1 MPPRRRSTPTGS
13 LTPENLDTL
22 ATALSEGRRA
32 TVYLIEPTPSLGL
45 PEGTSARVVSIDGNT
60 VTISPKG
67 VNDELPF
74 EAEELRITRNP
85 PGGAPKPAPK
95 PASTPGP
102 EVAEWTEPAPAPKPA
117 ATKSAAPKSEVTT
130 PATPKTATP
139 KTAAPKTAA
148 PKPAPARK
156 GKKGPDSVSVTIHAG
171 PDNDWSVTV
180 THGARRPGKAQSVSP
195 ESVSRAVRELGDD
208 SARDAVEAVIS
219 YAREEAASR
228 VEELS
233 RQLEEARSMLAALE
247 SDL

>member
-130 PATPKTATP
+130 SATPKTAAP